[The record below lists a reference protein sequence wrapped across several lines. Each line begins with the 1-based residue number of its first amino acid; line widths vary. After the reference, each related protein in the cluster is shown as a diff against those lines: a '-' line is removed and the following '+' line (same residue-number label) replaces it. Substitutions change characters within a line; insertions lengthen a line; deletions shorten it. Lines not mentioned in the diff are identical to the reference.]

1 MSNKVY
7 VSSTYSDLKEFREA
21 VSNILEELCYDVSSA
36 EEELETDNRPIDKS
50 LTKVKECDSYIGIF
64 GWRYGHIPEGY
75 DKAVTEMEYRQAGEA
90 NKLRFIFM
98 ADEDAPWD
106 ESNKDT
112 GPDAELIQEL
122 RTRLAEDERVEFFDS
137 PRDLAAK
144 VAGSLASEA
153 NKQLQSAI
161 IALREEQDRADEK
174 RRALTEKQIVI
185 NVPPLNVDNFRGRY
199 REIDDFNKYICES
212 NSPVISIIGQG
223 GFGKTA
229 LACHVMAEIQKQGKL
244 PTQPGSREQPVAGV
258 IYLSAVSTGLSL
270 ERIFSDA
277 GRMLGE
283 PASSMLEAAIKNPH
297 MPLEAKV
304 RTILEA
310 MKDGLYIILLD
321 NMETDQDETGRI
333 RDKGLHLFV
342 EQCMNQPDG
351 PRLIITTRTRL
362 EMGAENS
369 ADLRNIHLEK
379 GLDEDIVVEVLRE
392 LDPEGKIGL
401 RDASESQLRQVAE
414 LTFGIPRA
422 LEILAGLLLTDPDI
436 TLTKLLADKTVFGE
450 EVMTWL
456 VSASFEHLE
465 EEARKVVQS
474 LSVYQVPIIDMGVD
488 FLLKPW
494 YPGLDA
500 KAWLKRLSDNF
511 FVNVNKVTGE
521 YRLHPLDMEYA
532 YDKIPKKA
540 ENSKG
545 GKHGT
550 NAKQRLT

>member
-7 VSSTYSDLKEFREA
+7 VSSTCSDLKEFREA
-21 VSNILEELCYDVSSA
+21 VNNILRELCYDVRSV

-50 LTKVKECDSYIGIF
+50 LDKVKECDSYIGIF
-64 GWRYGHIPEGY
+64 GWHYGHIPEGY
-75 DKAVTEMEYRQAGEA
+75 DKAVTELEYRQAGEA
-90 NKLRFIFM
+90 SKLRFIFM
-98 ADEDAPWD
+98 ADEEASWD
-106 ESNKDT
+106 ESHKDT
-112 GPDAELIQEL
+112 GPNAELMQKLRAEL
-122 RTRLAEDERVEFFDS
+122 AKDGRVEFFDS

-144 VAGSLASEA
+144 VADTLASEA
-153 NKQLQSAI
+153 NKQLEAAI
-161 IALREEQDRADEK
+161 IALREDQDKADEK

-212 NSPVISIIGQG
+212 NSRVISIIGRG

-244 PTQPGSREQPVAGV
+244 PTQPGAREQPIAGL

-270 ERIFSDA
+270 ERIFSDV

-283 PASSMLEAAIKNPH
+283 PASSMLEAALKNPQ
-297 MPLEAKV
+297 MPLEAKIQS
-304 RTILEA
+304 ILEA
-310 MKDGLYIILLD
+310 MKNGVYIILLD
-321 NMETDQDETGRI
+321 NMETDQDETGHI
-333 RDKGLHLFV
+333 RDQGLCLFV

-351 PRLIITTRTRL
+351 PRLIITSRTRL
-362 EMGAENS
+362 EMDAENS
-369 ADLRNIHLEK
+369 ANLRNIHLEK
-379 GLDEDIVVEVLRE
+379 GLDEDIVVEVLRG
-392 LDPEGKIGL
+392 LDPGGKIGL
-401 RDASESQLRQVAE
+401 RDASESELRQVAE

-422 LEILAGLLLTDPDI
+422 LEIMAGLLLTDPNI
-436 TLTKLLADKTVFGE
+436 TLAKLLADKTVFGE

-456 VSASFEHLE
+456 VSASFEHLD

-500 KAWLKRLSDNF
+500 KGWLKRLSDNF
-511 FVNVNKVTGE
+511 FVNFNKATGE
-521 YRLHPLDMEYA
+521 YRLHPLDMEHA
-532 YDKIPKKA
+532 YDKIPKKS
-540 ENSKG
+540 E
-545 GKHGT
+545 T
-550 NAKQRLT
+550 